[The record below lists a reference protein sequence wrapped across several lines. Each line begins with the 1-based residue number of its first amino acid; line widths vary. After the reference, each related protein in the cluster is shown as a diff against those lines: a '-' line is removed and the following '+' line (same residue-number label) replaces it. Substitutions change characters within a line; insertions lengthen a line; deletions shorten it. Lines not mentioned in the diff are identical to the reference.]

1 MRDQKS
7 KLDYQGRDRLKS
19 RFIYRVGYVLEKLWK
34 QRKSLRVLS
43 EEIQKK
49 KMFCFNKSVHDHQL
63 LIMSYELKVKNFK
76 LIMLI
81 APQKEDHFT

>member
-1 MRDQKS
+1 
-7 KLDYQGRDRLKS
+7 
-19 RFIYRVGYVLEKLWK
+19 
-34 QRKSLRVLS
+34 
-43 EEIQKK
+43 
-49 KMFCFNKSVHDHQL
+49 MFCFNKSVHDHQL

>member
-1 MRDQKS
+1 MSDQKS

-49 KMFCFNKSVHDHQL
+49 RCFALTNLSM
-63 LIMSYELKVKNFK
+63 ITSY
-76 LIMLI
+76 
-81 APQKEDHFT
+81 